1 MERLQMSYINN
12 IINLNRAHFFKWTHK
27 SNKFIMKHSFLHTSS
42 TTFSSEIGRIIML
55 AIFVMLTGSPIFGQA
70 RRGTIKKTQTTTV
83 TKPSPNLVND
93 FNKKIKNHYF
103 FNNKS
108 NNNEWDIVF
117 TPANTEG
124 KGGGNIVIPISK
136 HGLSFSYNITANGSI
151 YIKIDNVK
159 MKEEK
164 ITWQTNPDGVIL
176 EDMFFQLQSDSL
188 KYDELVNWNP
198 NEEPE
203 IVPTTNDNE
212 VKDIDRVDEK
222 PSFPGGENA
231 MKSFLKSNVKYPA
244 MALENG
250 VQGRVLVQMII
261 EKDGSISDVKVDR
274 GVDLSLDKEAIRVVK
289 AMPKWN
295 PGKLKGIAVR
305 VKNEVPVVFAL

>member
-1 MERLQMSYINN
+1 MSYINN
-12 IINLNRAHFFKWTHK
+12 IIKWTHK
-27 SNKFIMKHSFLHTSS
+27 SITFIMKHSFLQTLS
-42 TTFSSEIGRIIML
+42 TTFSSKIGKSIIL
-55 AIFVMLTGSPIFGQA
+55 AIFVMLTGSPTFGQA
-70 RRGTIKKTQTTTV
+70 RRGTTQKANTTTV

-93 FNKKIKNHYF
+93 FNKKIKNNYF

-117 TPANTEG
+117 KPANTEG

-136 HGLSFSYNITANGSI
+136 LGLSFSYNITANGSI

-176 EDMFFQLQSDSL
+176 EDLFFQLQSDSL

-198 NEEPE
+198 NEES
-203 IVPTTNDNE
+203 VYNE
-212 VKDIDRVDEK
+212 VNEIDKVDEK
-222 PSFPGGENA
+222 PSFPGGESA
-231 MKSFLKSNVKYPA
+231 MKSYLNSTLKYPIYA
-244 MALENG
+244 QENG
-250 VQGRVLVQMII
+250 VQGRVIVQFII
-261 EKDGSISDVKVDR
+261 EKDGSISDVEISRSVFS
-274 GVDLSLDKEAIRVVK
+274 SLDREALRVVK

-295 PGKLKGIAVR
+295 PGKVNGIPVR
-305 VKNEVPVVFAL
+305 VKNEVPVVFGLR

>member
-12 IINLNRAHFFKWTHK
+12 INKRTHK
-27 SNKFIMKHSFLHTSS
+27 SITFIMKHSFLQTLS
-42 TTFSSEIGRIIML
+42 TTFSSKIGKSIIL
-55 AIFVMLTGSPIFGQA
+55 AIFVMLTGSPTFGQA
-70 RRGTIKKTQTTTV
+70 RRGTTQKAHTTTV

-117 TPANTEG
+117 KPANTEG

-176 EDMFFQLQSDSL
+176 EDLFFQLQSDEL
-188 KYDELVNWNP
+188 KYDELVNWNQ

-203 IVPTTNDNE
+203 VFPTINYYEAQEFDT
-212 VKDIDRVDEK
+212 VDEK
-222 PSFPGGENA
+222 PSFPGGESA
-231 MKSFLKSNVKYPA
+231 MKSFLKSNVKYPIVA
-244 MALENG
+244 QENG
-250 VQGRVLVQMII
+250 DQGCVFVQFII
-261 EKDGSISDVKVDR
+261 EKDGSISDVKVAR
-274 GVDLSLDKEAIRVVK
+274 GDAPSLYKEAMRVVK

-295 PGKLKGIAVR
+295 PGKLKGIPVR
-305 VKNEVPVVFAL
+305 VKNEVPVVFRL

>member
-1 MERLQMSYINN
+1 MSYINN
-12 IINLNRAHFFKWTHK
+12 IIKWTHK
-27 SNKFIMKHSFLHTSS
+27 SITFIMKHSFLQTLSI
-42 TTFSSEIGRIIML
+42 TFSSKIGKSIIL
-55 AIFVMLTGSPIFGQA
+55 AIFVMLTRSPTFGQA
-70 RRGTIKKTQTTTV
+70 RRGTTQKANTTTV

-117 TPANTEG
+117 KPANTEG

-136 HGLSFSYNITANGSI
+136 LGLSFSYNITANGSI

-176 EDMFFQLQSDSL
+176 EDLFFQLQSDSL

-198 NEEPE
+198 NEES
-203 IVPTTNDNE
+203 VYNE
-212 VKDIDRVDEK
+212 VNEIDKVDEK
-222 PSFPGGENA
+222 PSFPGGESA
-231 MKSFLKSNVKYPA
+231 MKSYLNSNVKYPDVA
-244 MALENG
+244 QENG
-250 VQGRVLVQMII
+250 VQGRVIVESII
-261 EKDGSISDVKVDR
+261 EKDGSMSDVKVIR
-274 GVDLSLDKEAIRVVK
+274 SVDPSLDREALRVVK
-289 AMPKWN
+289 AMPKWT
-295 PGKLKGIAVR
+295 PAKLKGIPVR
-305 VKNEVPVVFAL
+305 TKCTTPVVFRLQ

>member
-1 MERLQMSYINN
+1 MSYINN
-12 IINLNRAHFFKWTHK
+12 IIKWTHK
-27 SNKFIMKHSFLHTSS
+27 SITFIMKHSFLQSLS
-42 TTFSSEIGRIIML
+42 TTFSSKIGKSIIL
-55 AIFVMLTGSPIFGQA
+55 AIFVMLTGSPTFGQA
-70 RRGTIKKTQTTTV
+70 RRGTTQKANTTTV

-117 TPANTEG
+117 KPANTEG

-136 HGLSFSYNITANGSI
+136 LGLSFSYNITANGSI

-176 EDMFFQLQSDSL
+176 EDLFFQLQSDEL

-198 NEEPE
+198 NEES
-203 IVPTTNDNE
+203 DYDE
-212 VKDIDRVDEK
+212 VKDLDKVDEM
-222 PSFPGGENA
+222 PSFPGGESA
-231 MKSFLKSNVKYPA
+231 MKSYLSSTVKYPIVA
-244 MALENG
+244 QENG
-250 VQGRVLVQMII
+250 VQGRVIVQGII
-261 EKDGSISDVKVDR
+261 NKDGSLSDVKISR
-274 GVDLSLDKEAIRVVK
+274 SIEPSLDREALRVVK
-289 AMPKWN
+289 AMPKWR
-295 PGKLKGIAVR
+295 PAKIKGRPVR
-305 VKNEVPVVFAL
+305 TKCSIPIVFRL

>member
-1 MERLQMSYINN
+1 MSYINN
-12 IINLNRAHFFKWTHK
+12 IIKWTHK
-27 SNKFIMKHSFLHTSS
+27 SITFIMKHSFLQTLSI
-42 TTFSSEIGRIIML
+42 TFSSKIGKSIIL
-55 AIFVMLTGSPIFGQA
+55 AIFVMLTGSPTFGQA
-70 RRGTIKKTQTTTV
+70 RRGTTQKANTTTV

-117 TPANTEG
+117 KPANTEG

-136 HGLSFSYNITANGSI
+136 LGLSFSYNITANGSI

-176 EDMFFQLQSDSL
+176 EDLFFQLQSDSL

-198 NEEPE
+198 NEES
-203 IVPTTNDNE
+203 VYNE
-212 VKDIDRVDEK
+212 VNEIDKVDEK
-222 PSFPGGENA
+222 PSFPGGESA
-231 MKSFLKSNVKYPA
+231 MKSYLNSTLKYPIDA
-244 MALENG
+244 QELG
-250 VQGRVLVQMII
+250 RQGRVTVQFII
-261 EKDGSISDVKVDR
+261 EKDGSISDVKISRSVFW
-274 GVDLSLDKEAIRVVK
+274 SLDREALRVVK

-295 PGKLKGIAVR
+295 PGKVNGIPVR
-305 VKNEVPVVFAL
+305 VKNEVPVVFGLR

>member
-1 MERLQMSYINN
+1 
-12 IINLNRAHFFKWTHK
+12 
-27 SNKFIMKHSFLHTSS
+27 MKHSFLQSLS
-42 TTFSSEIGRIIML
+42 TTFSSKIGKSIIL
-55 AIFVMLTGSPIFGQA
+55 AIFVMLTGSQTFGQA
-70 RRGTIKKTQTTTV
+70 RRGTTQKAHTTTV

-117 TPANTEG
+117 KPANTEG

-136 HGLSFSYNITANGSI
+136 LGLSFSYNITANGSI

-176 EDMFFQLQSDSL
+176 EDLFFQLQSDSL

-198 NEEPE
+198 NEEP
-203 IVPTTNDNE
+203 DYNE
-212 VKDIDRVDEK
+212 VNEFDRVDEK
-222 PSFPGGENA
+222 PTFPGGESA
-231 MKSFLKSNVKYPA
+231 MKSFLRSNIKYPIVA
-244 MALENG
+244 QENG
-250 VQGRVLVQMII
+250 EQGCVFVQFII
-261 EKDGSISDVKVDR
+261 EKDGSISDVKISRSDAP
-274 GVDLSLDKEAIRVVK
+274 SLDEEAMRVIK

-295 PGKLKGIAVR
+295 PGKLNGIPVR
-305 VKNEVPVVFAL
+305 VKNEVPVVFRL

>member
-12 IINLNRAHFFKWTHK
+12 IIKWTHK
-27 SNKFIMKHSFLHTSS
+27 SITFIMKHSFLQTLSI
-42 TTFSSEIGRIIML
+42 TFSSKIGKSIIL
-55 AIFVMLTGSPIFGQA
+55 AIFVMLTGSPTFGQA
-70 RRGTIKKTQTTTV
+70 RRGTTQKANTTTV

-93 FNKKIKNHYF
+93 FNKKIKNNYF

-117 TPANTEG
+117 KPANTEG

-136 HGLSFSYNITANGSI
+136 LGLSFSYNITANGSI

-176 EDMFFQLQSDSL
+176 EDLFFQLQSDSL

-198 NEEPE
+198 NEES
-203 IVPTTNDNE
+203 VYNE
-212 VKDIDRVDEK
+212 VNEIDKVDEK
-222 PSFPGGENA
+222 PSFPGGESA
-231 MKSFLKSNVKYPA
+231 MKSYLNSNVKYPDVA
-244 MALENG
+244 QENG
-250 VQGRVLVQMII
+250 VQGRVIVESII
-261 EKDGSISDVKVDR
+261 EKDGSMSDVKVIR
-274 GVDLSLDKEAIRVVK
+274 SVDPSLDREALRVVK
-289 AMPKWN
+289 AMPKWT
-295 PGKLKGIAVR
+295 PAKLKGIPVR
-305 VKNEVPVVFAL
+305 TKCTTPVVFRLQ

>member
-1 MERLQMSYINN
+1 
-12 IINLNRAHFFKWTHK
+12 
-27 SNKFIMKHSFLHTSS
+27 MKHSFLQTLSI
-42 TTFSSEIGRIIML
+42 TFSSKIGKSIIL
-55 AIFVMLTGSPIFGQA
+55 AIFVMLTGSPTFGQS
-70 RRGTIKKTQTTTV
+70 RRGTTQKAHTTTV

-93 FNKKIKNHYF
+93 FNKKFKNHYF

-117 TPANTEG
+117 KPANTEG

-136 HGLSFSYNITANGSI
+136 LGLSFSYNITANGSI

-176 EDMFFQLQSDSL
+176 EDLFFQLQSDSL

-198 NEEPE
+198 NEESE

-222 PSFPGGENA
+222 PSFPGGESA
-231 MKSFLKSNVKYPA
+231 MKSYLNSNVNYPVVA
-244 MALENG
+244 QENG
-250 VQGRVLVQMII
+250 VQGRVIVESII
-261 EKDGSISDVKVDR
+261 EKDGSMSDVKVIR
-274 GVDLSLDKEAIRVVK
+274 SVDPSLDREALRVVK
-289 AMPKWN
+289 AMPKWT
-295 PGKLKGIAVR
+295 PAKLKGIPVR
-305 VKNEVPVVFAL
+305 TKCTTPVVFRLQ

>member
-1 MERLQMSYINN
+1 MSYINN
-12 IINLNRAHFFKWTHK
+12 IIKWTHK
-27 SNKFIMKHSFLHTSS
+27 SITFIMKHSFLQTLSI
-42 TTFSSEIGRIIML
+42 TFSSKIGKSIIL
-55 AIFVMLTGSPIFGQA
+55 AIFVMLTGSPTFGQA
-70 RRGTIKKTQTTTV
+70 RRGTTQKANTTTV

-117 TPANTEG
+117 KPANTEG

-136 HGLSFSYNITANGSI
+136 LGLSFSYNITANGSI

-176 EDMFFQLQSDSL
+176 EDLFFQLQSDSL

-198 NEEPE
+198 NEES
-203 IVPTTNDNE
+203 VYNE
-212 VKDIDRVDEK
+212 VNEIDKVDEK
-222 PSFPGGENA
+222 PSFPCGESA
-231 MKSFLKSNVKYPA
+231 MKSYLNSNVKYPDVA
-244 MALENG
+244 QENG
-250 VQGRVLVQMII
+250 VQGRVIVESII
-261 EKDGSISDVKVDR
+261 EKDGSMSDVKVIR
-274 GVDLSLDKEAIRVVK
+274 SVDPSLDREALRVVK
-289 AMPKWN
+289 AMPKWT
-295 PGKLKGIAVR
+295 PAKLKGIPVR
-305 VKNEVPVVFAL
+305 TKCTTPVVFRLQ

>member
-1 MERLQMSYINN
+1 MSYINN
-12 IINLNRAHFFKWTHK
+12 IIKWTHK
-27 SNKFIMKHSFLHTSS
+27 SITFIMKHSFLQSLS
-42 TTFSSEIGRIIML
+42 TTFSSKIGKSIIL
-55 AIFVMLTGSPIFGQA
+55 AIFVMLTGSPTFGQA
-70 RRGTIKKTQTTTV
+70 RRGTTQKANTTTV

-117 TPANTEG
+117 KPANTEG

-164 ITWQTNPDGVIL
+164 ITWQTNPDGIIL
-176 EDMFFQLQSDSL
+176 EDLFFQLQSDSL

-198 NEEPE
+198 NEELAY
-203 IVPTTNDNE
+203 NE
-212 VKDIDRVDEK
+212 VIEIDKVDEK
-222 PSFPGGENA
+222 PSFPGGESA
-231 MKSFLKSNVKYPA
+231 MKSYLNSNVKYPVEA
-244 MALENG
+244 QENCI
-250 VQGRVLVQMII
+250 QGRVIVQFII
-261 EKDGSISDVKVDR
+261 EKDGSISDVKISRSVDPSFDR
-274 GVDLSLDKEAIRVVK
+274 EALRVVK

-295 PGKLKGIAVR
+295 PGKLQGIPAR
-305 VKNEVPVVFAL
+305 VKNEVPVVFRF

>member
-1 MERLQMSYINN
+1 
-12 IINLNRAHFFKWTHK
+12 
-27 SNKFIMKHSFLHTSS
+27 
-42 TTFSSEIGRIIML
+42 
-55 AIFVMLTGSPIFGQA
+55 MLTGSPTFGQA
-70 RRGTIKKTQTTTV
+70 RQGTTQKAHTTTV

-108 NNNEWDIVF
+108 NKNEWDIVF
-117 TPANTEG
+117 KPANTEG

-176 EDMFFQLQSDSL
+176 EDLFFQLQSDSL
-188 KYDELVNWNP
+188 KYDELVNWNQ

-203 IVPTTNDNE
+203 VFPTINYYEAQEFDT
-212 VKDIDRVDEK
+212 VDEK
-222 PSFPGGENA
+222 PSFPGGESA
-231 MKSFLKSNVKYPA
+231 MKSFLRSNIKYPIVA
-244 MALENG
+244 QENG
-250 VQGRVLVQMII
+250 DQGCVFVQFII
-261 EKDGSISDVKVDR
+261 EKDGSISDVKVARSDAP
-274 GVDLSLDKEAIRVVK
+274 SLDKEAMRVVK

>member
-1 MERLQMSYINN
+1 MSYINN
-12 IINLNRAHFFKWTHK
+12 IIKWTHK
-27 SNKFIMKHSFLHTSS
+27 RITFIMKHSFLQTLS
-42 TTFSSEIGRIIML
+42 TTFSSKIGKSIIL
-55 AIFVMLTGSPIFGQA
+55 AIFVMLTGSPTFGQA
-70 RRGTIKKTQTTTV
+70 RRGTTQKANTTTV

-117 TPANTEG
+117 KPANTEG

-164 ITWQTNPDGVIL
+164 ITWQTNPDGIIL
-176 EDMFFQLQSDSL
+176 EDLFFQLQSDSL

-198 NEEPE
+198 NEELAY
-203 IVPTTNDNE
+203 NE
-212 VKDIDRVDEK
+212 VIEIDKVDEK
-222 PSFPGGENA
+222 PSFPGGESA
-231 MKSFLKSNVKYPA
+231 MKSYLNSNVKYPVEA
-244 MALENG
+244 QENCI
-250 VQGRVLVQMII
+250 QGRVIVQFII
-261 EKDGSISDVKVDR
+261 EKDGSISDVKISSSVNPSFDR
-274 GVDLSLDKEAIRVVK
+274 EALRVVK

-295 PGKLKGIAVR
+295 PGKLQGIPAR
-305 VKNEVPVVFAL
+305 VKNEVPVVFRF

>member
-1 MERLQMSYINN
+1 
-12 IINLNRAHFFKWTHK
+12 
-27 SNKFIMKHSFLHTSS
+27 MKHSFLQTLS
-42 TTFSSEIGRIIML
+42 TTFSSKIGKSIIL
-55 AIFVMLTGSPIFGQA
+55 AIFVMLTGSPTFGQA
-70 RRGTIKKTQTTTV
+70 RRGTTQKANTTTV

-117 TPANTEG
+117 KPANTEG

-136 HGLSFSYNITANGSI
+136 LGLSFSYNITANGSI

-176 EDMFFQLQSDSL
+176 EDLFFQLQSDSL

-198 NEEPE
+198 NEES
-203 IVPTTNDNE
+203 VYNE
-212 VKDIDRVDEK
+212 VNEIDKVDEQ
-222 PSFPGGENA
+222 PSFPGGESA
-231 MKSFLKSNVKYPA
+231 MKSYLTSNVKYPIYA
-244 MALENG
+244 QENG
-250 VQGRVLVQMII
+250 VQGRVIVESII
-261 EKDGSISDVKVDR
+261 EKDGSMSDVKVIR
-274 GVDLSLDKEAIRVVK
+274 SVDPSLDREALRVVK
-289 AMPKWN
+289 AMPKWT
-295 PGKLKGIAVR
+295 PAKLKGIPVR
-305 VKNEVPVVFAL
+305 TKCTTPVVFRLQ

>member
-12 IINLNRAHFFKWTHK
+12 IIKWTHK
-27 SNKFIMKHSFLHTSS
+27 SITFIMKHSFLQTLSI
-42 TTFSSEIGRIIML
+42 TFSSKIGKSIIL
-55 AIFVMLTGSPIFGQA
+55 AIFVMLTGSPTFGQA
-70 RRGTIKKTQTTTV
+70 RRGTTQKANTTTV

-117 TPANTEG
+117 KPANTEG

-136 HGLSFSYNITANGSI
+136 LGLSFSYNITTNGSI

-176 EDMFFQLQSDSL
+176 EDLFFQLQSDSL

-198 NEEPE
+198 NEES
-203 IVPTTNDNE
+203 VYNE
-212 VKDIDRVDEK
+212 VNEIDKVDEK
-222 PSFPGGENA
+222 PSFPGGESA
-231 MKSFLKSNVKYPA
+231 MKSYLNSTLKYPIDA
-244 MALENG
+244 QELG
-250 VQGRVLVQMII
+250 RQGRVIVQFII
-261 EKDGSISDVKVDR
+261 EKDGSISDVKISRSVFW
-274 GVDLSLDKEAIRVVK
+274 SLDREALRVVK

-295 PGKLKGIAVR
+295 PGKVNGIPVR
-305 VKNEVPVVFAL
+305 VKNEVPVVFGLR

>member
-1 MERLQMSYINN
+1 MSYINN
-12 IINLNRAHFFKWTHK
+12 IIKWTHK
-27 SNKFIMKHSFLHTSS
+27 SITFIMKHSFLQTLN
-42 TTFSSEIGRIIML
+42 TTFSSKIGKSIIL
-55 AIFVMLTGSPIFGQA
+55 AIFVMLTGSPTFGQA
-70 RRGTIKKTQTTTV
+70 RRGTIKKANTTTV

-93 FNKKIKNHYF
+93 FNKKFKNHYF

-108 NNNEWDIVF
+108 NKNEWDIVF
-117 TPANTEG
+117 KPANTEG

-136 HGLSFSYNITANGSI
+136 LGLSFSYNITANGSI

-176 EDMFFQLQSDSL
+176 EDLFFQLQSDSL

-198 NEEPE
+198 NEESE

-222 PSFPGGENA
+222 PSFPGGESA
-231 MKSFLKSNVKYPA
+231 MKSYLNSNVNYPVVA
-244 MALENG
+244 QENG
-250 VQGRVLVQMII
+250 VQGRVIVESII
-261 EKDGSISDVKVDR
+261 EKDGSMSDVKVIR
-274 GVDLSLDKEAIRVVK
+274 SVDPSLDREALRVVK
-289 AMPKWN
+289 AMPKWT
-295 PGKLKGIAVR
+295 PAKLKGIPVR
-305 VKNEVPVVFAL
+305 TKCTTPVVFRLQ

>member
-12 IINLNRAHFFKWTHK
+12 INKRTHK
-27 SNKFIMKHSFLHTSS
+27 SITFIMKHSFLQTLS
-42 TTFSSEIGRIIML
+42 TTFSSKIGKSIIL
-55 AIFVMLTGSPIFGQA
+55 AIFVMLTESPTFGQA
-70 RRGTIKKTQTTTV
+70 RRGTTQKANTTTV

-93 FNKKIKNHYF
+93 FNKKIKNNYF

-117 TPANTEG
+117 KPANTEG

-136 HGLSFSYNITANGSI
+136 LGLSFSYNITANGSI

-176 EDMFFQLQSDSL
+176 EDLFFQLQSDSL

-198 NEEPE
+198 NEES
-203 IVPTTNDNE
+203 VYNE
-212 VKDIDRVDEK
+212 VNEIDKVDEK
-222 PSFPGGENA
+222 PSFPGGESA
-231 MKSFLKSNVKYPA
+231 MKSYLNSNVKYPDVA
-244 MALENG
+244 QENG
-250 VQGRVLVQMII
+250 VQGRVIVESII
-261 EKDGSISDVKVDR
+261 EKDGSMSDVKVIR
-274 GVDLSLDKEAIRVVK
+274 SVDPSLDREALRVVK
-289 AMPKWN
+289 AMPKWT
-295 PGKLKGIAVR
+295 PAKLKGIPVR
-305 VKNEVPVVFAL
+305 TKCTTPVVFRLQ

>member
-1 MERLQMSYINN
+1 
-12 IINLNRAHFFKWTHK
+12 
-27 SNKFIMKHSFLHTSS
+27 MKHSFLQTLS
-42 TTFSSEIGRIIML
+42 TTFSSKIGKSIIL
-55 AIFVMLTGSPIFGQA
+55 AIFVMLTGSPTFGQA
-70 RRGTIKKTQTTTV
+70 RRGTTQKANTTTV

-93 FNKKIKNHYF
+93 FNKKIKNNYF

-117 TPANTEG
+117 KPANTEG

-136 HGLSFSYNITANGSI
+136 LGLSFSYNITANGSI

-176 EDMFFQLQSDSL
+176 EDLFFQLQSDSL

-198 NEEPE
+198 NEES
-203 IVPTTNDNE
+203 VYNE
-212 VKDIDRVDEK
+212 VNEIDKVDEK
-222 PSFPGGENA
+222 PTFPGGESA
-231 MKSFLKSNVKYPA
+231 MKSYLNSTLKYPIVA
-244 MALENG
+244 QENG
-250 VQGRVLVQMII
+250 IQGRVIVQIII
-261 EKDGSISDVKVDR
+261 EKDGSISDVKISRSVDP
-274 GVDLSLDKEAIRVVK
+274 SLDREALRVVK

-295 PGKLKGIAVR
+295 PGKLNGFPVR
-305 VKNEVPVVFAL
+305 VKNEVPVAFGLR

>member
-1 MERLQMSYINN
+1 MSYINN
-12 IINLNRAHFFKWTHK
+12 IIKWTHK
-27 SNKFIMKHSFLHTSS
+27 SITFIMKHSFLQTLSI
-42 TTFSSEIGRIIML
+42 TFSSKIGKSIIL
-55 AIFVMLTGSPIFGQA
+55 AIFVMLTGSPTFGQA
-70 RRGTIKKTQTTTV
+70 RRGTTQKANTTTV

-117 TPANTEG
+117 KPANTEG

-136 HGLSFSYNITANGSI
+136 LGLSFSYNITANGSI

-176 EDMFFQLQSDSL
+176 EDLFFQLQSDSL

-198 NEEPE
+198 NEES
-203 IVPTTNDNE
+203 VYNE
-212 VKDIDRVDEK
+212 VNEIDKVDEK
-222 PSFPGGENA
+222 PSFPGGESA
-231 MKSFLKSNVKYPA
+231 MKSYLNSNVKYPDVA
-244 MALENG
+244 QENG
-250 VQGRVLVQMII
+250 VQGRVIVESII
-261 EKDGSISDVKVDR
+261 EKDGSMSDVKVIR
-274 GVDLSLDKEAIRVVK
+274 SVDPSLDREALRVVK

-295 PGKLKGIAVR
+295 PGKLKGIPVR
-305 VKNEVPVVFAL
+305 VKNEVPVVFRL

>member
-1 MERLQMSYINN
+1 MSNINN
-12 IINLNRAHFFKWTHK
+12 IIKWTHK
-27 SNKFIMKHSFLHTSS
+27 SITFIMKHSFLQTLS
-42 TTFSSEIGRIIML
+42 TTFSSKIGKSIIL
-55 AIFVMLTGSPIFGQA
+55 AIFVMLTGSQTFGQA
-70 RRGTIKKTQTTTV
+70 RRGTTQKAHTTTV

-117 TPANTEG
+117 KPANTEG

-136 HGLSFSYNITANGSI
+136 LGLSFSYNITANGSI

-176 EDMFFQLQSDSL
+176 EDLFFQLQSDSL

-198 NEEPE
+198 NEEP
-203 IVPTTNDNE
+203 DYNE
-212 VKDIDRVDEK
+212 VNEFDRVDEK
-222 PSFPGGENA
+222 PTFPGGESA
-231 MKSFLKSNVKYPA
+231 MKSFLRSNIKYPIVA
-244 MALENG
+244 QENG
-250 VQGRVLVQMII
+250 EQGCVFVQFII
-261 EKDGSISDVKVDR
+261 EKDGSISDVKISRSDAP
-274 GVDLSLDKEAIRVVK
+274 SLDEEAMRVIK

-295 PGKLKGIAVR
+295 PGKLNGIPVR
-305 VKNEVPVVFAL
+305 VKNEVPVVFRL

>member
-1 MERLQMSYINN
+1 MSYINN
-12 IINLNRAHFFKWTHK
+12 IIKWTHK
-27 SNKFIMKHSFLHTSS
+27 SITFIMKHSFLQTLS
-42 TTFSSEIGRIIML
+42 TTFSSKIGKSIIL
-55 AIFVMLTGSPIFGQA
+55 AIFVMLTGSQTFGQA
-70 RRGTIKKTQTTTV
+70 RRGTTQKAHTTTV

-117 TPANTEG
+117 KPANTEG

-136 HGLSFSYNITANGSI
+136 LGLSFSYNITANGSI

-176 EDMFFQLQSDSL
+176 EDLFFQLQSDSL

-198 NEEPE
+198 NEEP
-203 IVPTTNDNE
+203 DYNE
-212 VKDIDRVDEK
+212 VNEFDRVDEK
-222 PSFPGGENA
+222 PTFPGGESA
-231 MKSFLKSNVKYPA
+231 MKSFLRSNIKYPIVA
-244 MALENG
+244 QENG
-250 VQGRVLVQMII
+250 EQGCVFVQFII
-261 EKDGSISDVKVDR
+261 EKDGSISDVKISRSDAP
-274 GVDLSLDKEAIRVVK
+274 SLDEEAMRVIK

-295 PGKLKGIAVR
+295 PGKLNGIPVR
-305 VKNEVPVVFAL
+305 VKNEVPVVFRL

>member
-1 MERLQMSYINN
+1 
-12 IINLNRAHFFKWTHK
+12 
-27 SNKFIMKHSFLHTSS
+27 MKHSFLQTLS
-42 TTFSSEIGRIIML
+42 TTFSSKIGKSIIL
-55 AIFVMLTGSPIFGQA
+55 AIFVMLTGSPTFGQA
-70 RRGTIKKTQTTTV
+70 RRGTTQKAYTTTV

-117 TPANTEG
+117 KPANTEG

-136 HGLSFSYNITANGSI
+136 LGLSFSYNITANGSI

-176 EDMFFQLQSDSL
+176 EDLFFQLQSDSL

-198 NEEPE
+198 NEES
-203 IVPTTNDNE
+203 VYNE
-212 VKDIDRVDEK
+212 VNEIDKVDEK
-222 PSFPGGENA
+222 PSFPGGESA
-231 MKSFLKSNVKYPA
+231 MKSYLNSNVKYPDVA
-244 MALENG
+244 QENG
-250 VQGRVLVQMII
+250 VQGRVIVESII
-261 EKDGSISDVKVDR
+261 EKDGSMSDVKVIR
-274 GVDLSLDKEAIRVVK
+274 SVDPSLDREALRVVK
-289 AMPKWN
+289 AMPKWT
-295 PGKLKGIAVR
+295 PAKLKGIPVR
-305 VKNEVPVVFAL
+305 TKCTTPVVFRLQ

>member
-1 MERLQMSYINN
+1 
-12 IINLNRAHFFKWTHK
+12 
-27 SNKFIMKHSFLHTSS
+27 MKHSFLQTLS
-42 TTFSSEIGRIIML
+42 TTFSSKIGKNIIL
-55 AIFVMLTGSPIFGQA
+55 AIFVMLTGSPTFGQA
-70 RRGTIKKTQTTTV
+70 RRGTTQKAHTTTV

-117 TPANTEG
+117 KPANTEG

-136 HGLSFSYNITANGSI
+136 LGLSFSYNITANGSI

-176 EDMFFQLQSDSL
+176 EDLFFQLQSDSL

-198 NEEPE
+198 NEESE
-203 IVPTTNDNE
+203 IVPTTNDNTI
-212 VKDIDRVDEK
+212 KNIDSVDEK
-222 PSFPGGENA
+222 PSFPGGESA
-231 MKSFLKSNVKYPA
+231 MKSYLNSNVKYPA
-244 MALENG
+244 VAQENG
-250 VQGRVLVQMII
+250 VQGRVIVESII
-261 EKDGSISDVKVDR
+261 EKDGSMSDVKVIR
-274 GVDLSLDKEAIRVVK
+274 SVDPSLDREALRVVK
-289 AMPKWN
+289 AMPKWT
-295 PGKLKGIAVR
+295 PAKLKGIPVR
-305 VKNEVPVVFAL
+305 TKCTTPVVFRLQ

>member
-1 MERLQMSYINN
+1 MSYINN
-12 IINLNRAHFFKWTHK
+12 IIKWTHK
-27 SNKFIMKHSFLHTSS
+27 SITFIMKHSFLQTLSI
-42 TTFSSEIGRIIML
+42 TFSSKIGKSIIL
-55 AIFVMLTGSPIFGQA
+55 AIFVMLTGSPTFGQA
-70 RRGTIKKTQTTTV
+70 RRGTTQKANTTTV

-117 TPANTEG
+117 KPANTEG

-176 EDMFFQLQSDSL
+176 EDLFFQLQSDSL

-198 NEEPE
+198 NEES
-203 IVPTTNDNE
+203 VYNE
-212 VKDIDRVDEK
+212 VNEIDKVDEK
-222 PSFPGGENA
+222 PSFPGGESA
-231 MKSFLKSNVKYPA
+231 MKSYLNSNVKYPVEA
-244 MALENG
+244 QENCI
-250 VQGRVLVQMII
+250 QGRVIVQFII
-261 EKDGSISDVKVDR
+261 EKDGSISDVKISRSVDPSFDR
-274 GVDLSLDKEAIRVVK
+274 EALRVVK

-295 PGKLKGIAVR
+295 PGKVNGIPVR
-305 VKNEVPVVFAL
+305 VKNEVPVVFGLR

>member
-1 MERLQMSYINN
+1 MSYINN
-12 IINLNRAHFFKWTHK
+12 IIKWTHK
-27 SNKFIMKHSFLHTSS
+27 SITFIMKHSFLQSLS
-42 TTFSSEIGRIIML
+42 TTFSSKIGKSIIL
-55 AIFVMLTGSPIFGQA
+55 AIFVMLTGSPTFGQA
-70 RRGTIKKTQTTTV
+70 RRGTTQKANTTTV

-117 TPANTEG
+117 KPANTEG

-136 HGLSFSYNITANGSI
+136 LGLSFSYNITANGSI

-176 EDMFFQLQSDSL
+176 EDLFFQLQSDSL

-198 NEEPE
+198 NEESE

-222 PSFPGGENA
+222 PSFPGGESA
-231 MKSFLKSNVKYPA
+231 MKSYLNSNVNYPVVA
-244 MALENG
+244 QENG
-250 VQGRVLVQMII
+250 VQGRVIVESII
-261 EKDGSISDVKVDR
+261 EKDGSMSDVKVIR
-274 GVDLSLDKEAIRVVK
+274 SVDPSLDREALRVVK
-289 AMPKWN
+289 AMPKWT
-295 PGKLKGIAVR
+295 PAKLKGIPVR
-305 VKNEVPVVFAL
+305 TKCTTPVVFILK

>member
-1 MERLQMSYINN
+1 MERLQMSYINS
-12 IINLNRAHFFKWTHK
+12 IIKRTHK
-27 SNKFIMKHSFLHTSS
+27 SITFIMKHSFLQTLSI
-42 TTFSSEIGRIIML
+42 TFSSKIGKSIIL
-55 AIFVMLTGSPIFGQA
+55 AIFVMLTGSPTFGQA
-70 RRGTIKKTQTTTV
+70 RRGTTQKANTTTV

-117 TPANTEG
+117 KPANTEG

-136 HGLSFSYNITANGSI
+136 LGLSFSYNITANGSI

-176 EDMFFQLQSDSL
+176 EDLFFQLQSDSL

-198 NEEPE
+198 NEES
-203 IVPTTNDNE
+203 VYNE
-212 VKDIDRVDEK
+212 VNEIDKVDEK
-222 PSFPGGENA
+222 PSFPGGESA
-231 MKSFLKSNVKYPA
+231 MKSYLNSNVKYPDVA
-244 MALENG
+244 QENG
-250 VQGRVLVQMII
+250 VQGRVIVESII
-261 EKDGSISDVKVDR
+261 EKDGSMSDVKVIR
-274 GVDLSLDKEAIRVVK
+274 SVDPSLDREALRVVK
-289 AMPKWN
+289 AMPKWT
-295 PGKLKGIAVR
+295 PAKLKGIPVR
-305 VKNEVPVVFAL
+305 TKCTTPVVFRLQ

>member
-1 MERLQMSYINN
+1 MSYINN
-12 IINLNRAHFFKWTHK
+12 IIKWTHK
-27 SNKFIMKHSFLHTSS
+27 SITFIMKHSFLQTLS
-42 TTFSSEIGRIIML
+42 TTFSSKIGKSIIL
-55 AIFVMLTGSPIFGQA
+55 AIFVMLTGSPTFGQA
-70 RRGTIKKTQTTTV
+70 RRGTTQKANTTTV

-93 FNKKIKNHYF
+93 FNKKIKNNYF

-117 TPANTEG
+117 KPANTEG

-136 HGLSFSYNITANGSI
+136 LGLSFSYNITANGSI

-176 EDMFFQLQSDSL
+176 EDLFFQLQSDSL

-198 NEEPE
+198 NEES
-203 IVPTTNDNE
+203 VYNE
-212 VKDIDRVDEK
+212 VNEIDKVDEK
-222 PSFPGGENA
+222 PSFPGGESA
-231 MKSFLKSNVKYPA
+231 MKSYLNSNVKYPDVA
-244 MALENG
+244 QENG
-250 VQGRVLVQMII
+250 VQGRVIVESII
-261 EKDGSISDVKVDR
+261 EKDGSMSDVKVIR
-274 GVDLSLDKEAIRVVK
+274 SVDPSLDREALRVVK

-295 PGKLKGIAVR
+295 PGKLKGIPAR
-305 VKNEVPVVFAL
+305 VKNEVPVVFRF

>member
-1 MERLQMSYINN
+1 
-12 IINLNRAHFFKWTHK
+12 
-27 SNKFIMKHSFLHTSS
+27 MKHSFLQTLSI
-42 TTFSSEIGRIIML
+42 TFSSKIGKSIIL
-55 AIFVMLTGSPIFGQA
+55 AIFVMLTGSPTFGQA
-70 RRGTIKKTQTTTV
+70 RRGTTQKAHTTTV

-108 NNNEWDIVF
+108 NKNEWDIVF
-117 TPANTEG
+117 KPANTEG

-136 HGLSFSYNITANGSI
+136 LGLSFSYNITANGSI

-176 EDMFFQLQSDSL
+176 EDLFFQLQSDSL

-198 NEEPE
+198 NEESE

-222 PSFPGGENA
+222 PSFPGGESA
-231 MKSFLKSNVKYPA
+231 MKSYLNSNVNYPVVA
-244 MALENG
+244 QENG
-250 VQGRVLVQMII
+250 VQGRVIVESII
-261 EKDGSISDVKVDR
+261 EKDGSMSDVKVIR
-274 GVDLSLDKEAIRVVK
+274 SVDPSLDREALRVVK
-289 AMPKWN
+289 AMPKWT
-295 PGKLKGIAVR
+295 PAKLKGIPVR
-305 VKNEVPVVFAL
+305 TKCTTPVVFRLQ

>member
-1 MERLQMSYINN
+1 
-12 IINLNRAHFFKWTHK
+12 
-27 SNKFIMKHSFLHTSS
+27 
-42 TTFSSEIGRIIML
+42 
-55 AIFVMLTGSPIFGQA
+55 MLTGSPTFGQA
-70 RRGTIKKTQTTTV
+70 RRGTTQKAHTTTV

-117 TPANTEG
+117 KPANTEG

-164 ITWQTNPDGVIL
+164 ITWQTNPDGIIL
-176 EDMFFQLQSDSL
+176 EDLFFQLQSDSL

-198 NEEPE
+198 NEELAY
-203 IVPTTNDNE
+203 NE
-212 VKDIDRVDEK
+212 VIEIDKVDEK
-222 PSFPGGENA
+222 PSFPGGESA
-231 MKSFLKSNVKYPA
+231 MKSYLNSNVKYPVEA
-244 MALENG
+244 QENCI
-250 VQGRVLVQMII
+250 QGRVIVQFII
-261 EKDGSISDVKVDR
+261 EKDGSISDVKISRSVDP
-274 GVDLSLDKEAIRVVK
+274 SLDREALRVVK

-295 PGKLKGIAVR
+295 PGKLQGIPAR
-305 VKNEVPVVFAL
+305 VKNEVPVVFRF

>member
-1 MERLQMSYINN
+1 MSYINN
-12 IINLNRAHFFKWTHK
+12 IIKWTHK
-27 SNKFIMKHSFLHTSS
+27 SITFIMKHSFLQTLS
-42 TTFSSEIGRIIML
+42 TTFSSKIGKSIIL
-55 AIFVMLTGSPIFGQA
+55 AIFVMLTGSPTFGQA
-70 RRGTIKKTQTTTV
+70 RRGTTQKANTTTV

-117 TPANTEG
+117 KPANTEG

-136 HGLSFSYNITANGSI
+136 LGLSFSYNITANGSI

-176 EDMFFQLQSDSL
+176 EDLFFQLQSDSL

-203 IVPTTNDNE
+203 IVPTTNDNTI
-212 VKDIDRVDEK
+212 KNIDSVDEK
-222 PSFPGGENA
+222 PSFPGGESA
-231 MKSFLKSNVKYPA
+231 MKSYLNSNVKYPA
-244 MALENG
+244 AAQENG
-250 VQGRVLVQMII
+250 IQGRVIVQFII
-261 EKDGSISDVKVDR
+261 EKDGSISDVKISRSVF
-274 GVDLSLDKEAIRVVK
+274 LSLDREALRVVK

-295 PGKLKGIAVR
+295 PGKVNGIPVR
-305 VKNEVPVVFAL
+305 VKNEVPVVFGLR

>member
-1 MERLQMSYINN
+1 MSYINN
-12 IINLNRAHFFKWTHK
+12 IIKWTHK
-27 SNKFIMKHSFLHTSS
+27 SITFIMKHSFLQTLSI
-42 TTFSSEIGRIIML
+42 TFSSKIGKSIIL
-55 AIFVMLTGSPIFGQA
+55 AIFVMLTGSPTFGQA
-70 RRGTIKKTQTTTV
+70 RRGTTQKANTTTV

-117 TPANTEG
+117 KPANTEG

-136 HGLSFSYNITANGSI
+136 LGLSFSYNITANGSI

-176 EDMFFQLQSDSL
+176 EDLFFQLQSDSL

-198 NEEPE
+198 NEES
-203 IVPTTNDNE
+203 VYNE
-212 VKDIDRVDEK
+212 VNEIDKVDEK
-222 PSFPGGENA
+222 PSFPGGESA
-231 MKSFLKSNVKYPA
+231 MKSYLNSNVKYPA
-244 MALENG
+244 AAQENG
-250 VQGRVLVQMII
+250 IQGRVIVQFII
-261 EKDGSISDVKVDR
+261 EKDGSISDVKISRSVDP
-274 GVDLSLDKEAIRVVK
+274 SLDREALRVVK

-295 PGKLKGIAVR
+295 PGKLNGTVVR
-305 VKNEVPVVFAL
+305 VKSEVPVAFGLR

>member
-1 MERLQMSYINN
+1 
-12 IINLNRAHFFKWTHK
+12 
-27 SNKFIMKHSFLHTSS
+27 MKHSFLQTLS
-42 TTFSSEIGRIIML
+42 TTFSSKIGKSIIL
-55 AIFVMLTGSPIFGQA
+55 AIFVMLTGSPTFGQA
-70 RRGTIKKTQTTTV
+70 RRGTTQKANTTTV

-108 NNNEWDIVF
+108 NKNEWDIVF
-117 TPANTEG
+117 KPANTEG

-164 ITWQTNPDGVIL
+164 ITWQTNPDGAIL
-176 EDMFFQLQSDSL
+176 EDLFFQLQSDSL
-188 KYDELVNWNP
+188 KYDELVNWNQ

-203 IVPTTNDNE
+203 VFPTINYYEAQEFDT
-212 VKDIDRVDEK
+212 VDEK
-222 PSFPGGENA
+222 PSFPGGESA
-231 MKSFLKSNVKYPA
+231 MKSFLRSNIKYPIVA
-244 MALENG
+244 QENG
-250 VQGRVLVQMII
+250 DQGCVFVQFII
-261 EKDGSISDVKVDR
+261 EKDGSISDVKVARSDAP
-274 GVDLSLDKEAIRVVK
+274 SLDKEAMRVVK

-295 PGKLKGIAVR
+295 PGKLKGIPVR
-305 VKNEVPVVFAL
+305 VKNEVPVVFRL